1 MSISFGSKSLFWL
14 LVFVLHVILFFSS
27 ELSRAANFLQIDSS
41 SAFIVGALASF
52 LGILLYRVS
61 RPAVPS
67 PYRFSIHYKVE
78 PEERSVVL
86 LHVKNIWVSVNR
98 NFDDDIVEIFPKGQF
113 ALMFMS
119 LILAGILTFS
129 QREIA
134 LIEKFPQ
141 QLTWGQTKFCPD
153 PNQGKI
159 QAEERPECQLLLRA
173 HKLGYA
179 EDLGDCGEFVEGPPV
194 WCDLRQKDEPY
205 FHFAWRRLKEAYDS
219 SYSTVKDIHFDKKK
233 YEEQIAKEIDR
244 LKPLARNKMAEVA
257 AEPRSLHFILSSL
270 PEPEGWT
277 WHKIKRR
284 LLPSQCLV
292 TESDYPNK
300 LPEPSEAKD
309 LSSNLVMAFG
319 HLLFDYGYSR
329 VISSCKEYHFL
340 WGLGETTC
348 RDIRKSP
355 QATLTQL
362 GLLDP
367 IKKII
372 QRYEDKKVSYP
383 NDKSLEPRDVISI
396 NCLEYGKERIQQKVY
411 QVKLGRHKL
420 WLKVLQ
426 HPKLEYKSGDSIQSF
441 QLASKLASLRFNY
454 GRLLS
459 RSSLSDGEEV
469 LVTEEM
475 VTQDDFRFTRVVFLE
490 EIDVFLNPYWLLER
504 EDILEIYPYY
514 LHLTHFVNSFRNN
527 YAQGRGRL

>member
-1 MSISFGSKSLFWL
+1 MIVSFGSKSLFWL
-14 LVFVLHVILFFSS
+14 IIFAIHVILFFTS
-27 ELSRAANFLQIDSS
+27 ELSRTANLMQIDSS
-41 SAFIVGALASF
+41 SAFIVGLLASF
-52 LGILLYRVS
+52 LGILLYKVS
-61 RPAVPS
+61 RPAAPS
-67 PYRFSIHYKVE
+67 PYKFSIHIKEE
-78 PEERSVVL
+78 PDASSATL
-86 LHVKNIWVSVNR
+86 LHIKSFWISVSR
-98 NFDDDIVEIFPKGQF
+98 NFDDEVVEVFPRGQF
-113 ALMFMS
+113 VLIFLSM
-119 LILAGILTFS
+119 ILAGVLTFS

-153 PNQGKI
+153 PNQGRL

-205 FHFAWRRLKEAYDS
+205 FHFAWRRLKEAYTAVETKVES
-219 SYSTVKDIHFDKKK
+219 IHFDTKK
-233 YEEQIAKEIDR
+233 YEAEIKKEIER
-244 LKPLARNKMAEVA
+244 LKPLARNKFAEVA

-277 WHKIKRR
+277 WRTIKRR

-300 LPEPSEAKD
+300 LPEPESDQD
-309 LSSNLVMAFG
+309 LSNNLVKAFG

-340 WGLGETTC
+340 WGLKEDTCGE
-348 RDIRKSP
+348 IRKNP
-355 QATLTQL
+355 KAKLAQL
-362 GLLDP
+362 GLLKP
-367 IKKII
+367 IRKII
-372 QRYEDKKVSYP
+372 QRYEDKRISYP
-383 NDKSLEPRDVISI
+383 NEESLQPRDVISI
-396 NCLEYGKERIQQKVY
+396 NCLEYGKKRIRQKVY
-411 QVKLGRHKL
+411 QVKLDSHGL

-426 HPKLEYKSGDSIQSF
+426 HPKLEYKSGDSVQSF
-441 QLASKLASLRFNY
+441 QLASKLGSLRFNY
-454 GRLLS
+454 GPLLS
-459 RSSLSDGEEV
+459 RSTLSGDEES
-469 LVTEEM
+469 LVTEDM
-475 VTQDDFRFTRVVFLE
+475 VTQEDYRFTRVVFLE
-490 EIDVFLNPYWLLER
+490 EVDVFLNPYWLLER
-504 EDILEIYPYY
+504 EDILEVYPYY